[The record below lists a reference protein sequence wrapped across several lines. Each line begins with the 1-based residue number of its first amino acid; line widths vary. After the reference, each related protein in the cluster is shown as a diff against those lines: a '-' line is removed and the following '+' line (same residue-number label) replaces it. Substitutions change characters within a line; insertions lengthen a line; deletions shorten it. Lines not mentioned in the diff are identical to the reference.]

1 MCAYMSV
8 NRSCKSYIKAY
19 AGIENDTTVY
29 KIYFLYV
36 EQLVLSPSVFLIQI
50 IPIPVLVFL

>member
-19 AGIENDTTVY
+19 AGIENTTTVY

-36 EQLVLSPSVFLIQI
+36 EQLVLSPNVFLIQI